1 MSNSPSRTRIKIC
14 GLSSAADIDA
24 AVQAGADAVGF
35 VRYAPSVRCVS
46 AAQAAELARALPA
59 FVTPVLLFVNPTH
72 AEVQA
77 GLDSMPNALLQFH
90 GDETP
95 EFCDAWGRPYLRAV
109 AVKPGVDLI
118 DWKYRFKHCNALLLD
133 APVEGYGGGGKV
145 FDWSLAYTDAQ
156 TQNARNAPGVGV
168 AACLP
173 VVLSGGLNT
182 ANVTDGVL
190 TLRPLAVDVSS
201 GVERAKGVKDAA
213 LIRQFCDAVRRA
225 DAQLASL
232 AT

>member
-14 GLSSAADIDA
+14 GLSCAADIDA

-46 AAQAAELARALPA
+46 AAQAARLAHELPA

-77 GLDSMPNALLQFH
+77 GLDSVPNALLQFH
-90 GDETP
+90 GDEAP

-109 AVKPGVDLI
+109 AVTSGVDLI
-118 DWKYRFKHCNALLLD
+118 DWKHRFKYCNALLLD

-145 FDWSLAYTDAQ
+145 FDWSLVHNNAQ
-156 TQNARNAPGVGV
+156 ARNARNAPGVGV
-168 AACLP
+168 AARLP
-173 VVLSGGLNT
+173 VVLSGGLNA
-182 ANVTDGVL
+182 ANVIDGVR

-201 GVERAKGVKDAA
+201 GVERARGVKDPE
-213 LIRQFCDAVRRA
+213 LIHQFCEAVRRA
-225 DAQLASL
+225 DALIA
-232 AT
+232 ADPT